1 MEYQILRQVIF
12 QVLEEEAPLGA
23 RERDIIINS
32 IELAVNDA
40 ASQFSQTL
48 RDIQDIFTVT
58 LTHDLRS
65 SLNTVQLGT
74 QLMVRQ
80 IERGEIYVDV
90 ATRINTA
97 INRMNSMIQNLLDAS
112 RLRAGQSL
120 NLEFEECYLDG
131 LVQDVVEDLS
141 FVYGERFIVVSDSD
155 IRSNCSHKYGG

>member
-1 MEYQILRQVIF
+1 
-12 QVLEEEAPLGA
+12 
-23 RERDIIINS
+23 
-32 IELAVNDA
+32 
-40 ASQFSQTL
+40 
-48 RDIQDIFTVT
+48 
-58 LTHDLRS
+58 
-65 SLNTVQLGT
+65 
-74 QLMVRQ
+74 MVRQ